1 MDNLG
6 YMEADTPVLS
16 SILGGAAARP
26 FITHHNA
33 LDMEFYLRIATE
45 LPLKRL
51 LVGGIDRVYEMGRI
65 FRNEGVDT
73 THNPEFT
80 SIEFYEAYSNLEGMM
95 KRTEDI
101 FNFIAKRVGKTEL
114 EYNGH
119 KISLQTPFRRLN
131 MVDAVSEKAG
141 VNFREISFEEA
152 KAIAVKNGVKV
163 EPYFTIGHIVNELFE
178 I

>member
-26 FITHHNA
+26 FVTHHNA

-101 FNFIAKRVGKTEL
+101 FNFIAQRVGKTEL

-119 KISLQTPFRRLN
+119 KISLATPFRRLN

-141 VNFREISFEEA
+141 VNFRTISLEDA
-152 KAIAVKNGVKV
+152 KAIAKKEGVKI